1 MEELLICSVIITL
14 PLWIGLIWLID
25 RLILNVYV
33 KHNAPSQK
41 LMFCQLKEDDYIF
54 KAKDGILIYYIIEN
68 VEYKFDYKNKLE
80 SIKFCMRDCSSFGEY
95 NNIEIPVKQAK
106 SFEWGHFY
114 TLYDM
119 AKNVQ
124 QSVICKR
131 NSQIESI
138 KNVSMAELKAGV
150 EEEIKHLNKLLE

>member
-1 MEELLICSVIITL
+1 
-14 PLWIGLIWLID
+14 
-25 RLILNVYV
+25 
-33 KHNAPSQK
+33 
-41 LMFCQLKEDDYIF
+41 
-54 KAKDGILIYYIIEN
+54 
-68 VEYKFDYKNKLE
+68 
-80 SIKFCMRDCSSFGEY
+80 MRDCSLFGEY

-106 SFEWGHFY
+106 SFEWSHFY

-150 EEEIKHLNKLLE
+150 EEEIKHLNKLLEK